1 MKTER
6 VTLLTTKE
14 FKSFL
19 SDEARREGVSVA
31 ELVRVRCEQK
41 STPDEAVLAALSAE
55 LRESLA
61 RARSTLKEGIKE
73 AQSVLTELRS
83 SRNRGKPADPERTA
97 KTKKTR
103 K

>member
-19 SDEARREGVSVA
+19 NNEARREGVSVA

-41 STPDEAVLAALSAE
+41 PTPDEAVLATLTAE
-55 LRESLA
+55 LRESLG
-61 RARSTLKEGIKE
+61 RAQSTLKEGIKE
-73 AQSVLTELRS
+73 AQSVLSELRS
-83 SRNRGKPADPERTA
+83 SRNLGKPADPERTA
-97 KTKKTR
+97 KAKKNR

>member
-41 STPDEAVLAALSAE
+41 PTPDEAVLAALSAE

-83 SRNRGKPADPERTA
+83 SRNRGAPADPERIV

>member
-41 STPDEAVLAALSAE
+41 PTPDEAVLAALSAE

-83 SRNRGKPADPERTA
+83 SRNRGKPADPERT
-97 KTKKTR
+97 TKTR
-103 K
+103 KARK

>member
-19 SDEARREGVSVA
+19 NDEARREGVSVA
-31 ELVRVRCEQK
+31 ELVRVRCEQRP
-41 STPDEAVLAALSAE
+41 TPDEAVLATLTGE

-61 RARSTLKEGIKE
+61 QARSTLKEGIKE
-73 AQSVLTELRS
+73 AQSVLAELRS
-83 SRNRGKPADPERTA
+83 SRNRGKSADPERTTKA
-97 KTKKTR
+97 KKIR

>member
-31 ELVRVRCEQK
+31 ELVRLRCEQK
-41 STPDEAVLAALSAE
+41 PTPDDAVLGMLIAE
-55 LRESLA
+55 LRASLA

-83 SRNRGKPADPERTA
+83 SRQRGRPAAPERTA
-97 KTKKTR
+97 KTKKIR